1 MKPQKLKWFIRQR
14 RREGCKRK
22 IKKILTYH
30 IGFRSVF
37 TQFGTGRNI
46 PVFPVCECSLLF
58 DYTKRKKHQK
68 GEEGRWFVCW
78 SARIKVVS
86 CDCMIS
92 SHSAFACNCVLK
104 VSGSPQRLARQRG
117 VERLSGLH
125 SQIIGWQ
132 TVIRCKF
139 LTSESAGAS
148 PLPPPSRA
156 RIVGKCEGVNYKM
169 GWECGVKKVGCM

>member
-1 MKPQKLKWFIRQR
+1 MRQTEKKGGEKENNLPHR
-14 RREGCKRK
+14 LPFRFYTLWNRK
-22 IKKILTYH
+22 KHSCFPRLWTQSSPL
-30 IGFRSVF
+30 SV
-37 TQFGTGRNI
+37 
-46 PVFPVCECSLLF
+46 SLSLF
-58 DYTKRKKHQK
+58 DYTQRETHQNK
-68 GEEGRWFVCW
+68 EEQWWFVCL

-92 SHSAFACNCVLK
+92 THSAFACNCVFRVW
-104 VSGSPQRLARQRG
+104 VSVWEPAALSQTYRQRARG

-148 PLPPPSRA
+148 PPYDPPNQPSTTTTTLQ
-156 RIVGKCEGVNYKM
+156 G
-169 GWECGVKKVGCM
+169 

>member
-1 MKPQKLKWFIRQR
+1 MRQT
-14 RREGCKRK
+14 EKKGGEKRK
-22 IKKILTYH
+22 QLTTSA
-30 IGFRSVF
+30 SVPF
-37 TQFGTGRNI
+37 LHSLEPEETFLFSPSVNA
-46 PVFPVCECSLLF
+46 VFPLSLSLSLF
-58 DYTKRKKHQK
+58 DYTQRETHQNK
-68 GEEGRWFVCW
+68 EEQWWFVCL

-92 SHSAFACNCVLK
+92 THSAFACNCVFRVW
-104 VSGSPQRLARQRG
+104 VSVWEPAALSQTYRQRARG

-148 PLPPPSRA
+148 PPYDPPNPPPPPPPPSRG
-156 RIVGKCEGVNYKM
+156 R
-169 GWECGVKKVGCM
+169 GWCR